1 MSVFVLAPNENWIC
15 DRFVSEWKSVKPY
28 PTTDS
33 IQDAEIIWLLADWCW
48 NQVPTNLLKEKIV
61 VASVHHLV
69 PEKFDESE
77 LSNFKIRDDFIDIYH
92 VPCEKT
98 KEQVEKYTD
107 KPIWVQPFW
116 VNNDLWKPISK
127 DLRAEL
133 RSQYG
138 IGENCYLIGSFQRDT
153 EGHDLTSPKLE
164 KGPDLFCDAV
174 EELRD
179 YHAKNGKE
187 VRVLLA
193 GWRRQYVMKRLREAN
208 IPYYYSELPPF
219 TDINI
224 FYNILDLYI
233 VAARYEGGP
242 QAIVECA
249 CTKTPILS
257 TDVGVAEMILNSK
270 SIFKPGNILN
280 AEADVDYAHKKVLQ
294 YCMPKGFEPYTEMLH
309 KISKGNS
316 ND

>member
-15 DRFVSEWKSVKPY
+15 DRFVSEWKKAEPY
-28 PTTDS
+28 PTTDE
-33 IQDAEIIWLLADWCW
+33 IQDAEIVWLLADWCW
-48 NQVPTNLLKEKIV
+48 NQVPSKILSDKIV

-77 LSNFKIRDDFIDIYH
+77 LRNFKIRDELIDMYH

-98 KEQVEKYTD
+98 REQVQSFTD

-116 VNNDLWKPISK
+116 VNQDLWKPITK
-127 DLRAEL
+127 DLRDQIRE
-133 RSQYG
+133 QYG
-138 IGENCYLIGSFQRDT
+138 IGQDCFLVGSFQRDT
-153 EGHDLTSPKLE
+153 EGHDLISPKLE

-174 EELRD
+174 EQLSAS
-179 YHAKNGKE
+179 HASKGKE

-193 GWRRQYVMKRLREAN
+193 GWRRQYVMNRLRAAQ

-219 TDINI
+219 ADINI
-224 FYNILDLYI
+224 FYNILDLYV

-249 CTKTPILS
+249 CTQTPILS
-257 TDVGVAEMILNSK
+257 TDVGVADMILSPK
-270 SIFKPGNILN
+270 SIFKPGNILD
-280 AEADVDYAHKKVLQ
+280 AEPDVDYAHKKVLE
-294 YCMPKGFEPYTEMLH
+294 YCMPQGFEPYSEMLQ
-309 KISKGNS
+309 KLSKGAH
-316 ND
+316 D